1 MYKIIVTS
9 KILQT
14 YSTYRFS
21 IMIKILPGVFPS
33 FEVVTIF
40 DVELVVVPVIFDIGV
55 P

>member
-9 KILQT
+9 KILQN
-14 YSTYRFS
+14 STYRFS